1 MKDFK
6 KSVVYQI
13 YPKSFSDSNNDG
25 IGDIKGIIGKLDYLK
40 SLGVDY
46 IWLTPVY
53 ISPQKDN
60 GYDVAD
66 YCSIDPRY
74 GTMEE
79 FEELV
84 EEAKNRDIYLMLDM
98 VFNHTSTE
106 HEWFKKAINGDEK
119 YKNYYIF
126 KKGKV
131 DKPPKEFFANPENE
145 RLKAFLSK
153 VL

>member
-74 GTMEE
+74 
-79 FEELV
+79 
-84 EEAKNRDIYLMLDM
+84 
-98 VFNHTSTE
+98 
-106 HEWFKKAINGDEK
+106 
-119 YKNYYIF
+119 
-126 KKGKV
+126 
-131 DKPPKEFFANPENE
+131 
-145 RLKAFLSK
+145 
-153 VL
+153 